1 MQSDSSQFI
10 VLHPPLIKRQIFFFS
25 PTASHPLNKACFE
38 MFRVGM
44 APIKGYLFLFAGNR
58 SFEGE
63 EEEKEVHNN
72 KTISASPPAGH
83 PLRYLA
89 IIN

>member
-1 MQSDSSQFI
+1 
-10 VLHPPLIKRQIFFFS
+10 
-25 PTASHPLNKACFE
+25 